1 MAVAESSLAPVPEP
15 DPYDAVRSATLTAP
29 PIYDPSLTAPFAPD
43 TPNTD
48 PVPAAG
54 PEPLSTRRI
63 ILWVTMA
70 AVLAS
75 ALSLAAFQL
84 LGGGSGRGQSVVS
97 LGGSSGQEAG
107 ENLNL
112 SGTALD
118 VQAVLNFVRES
129 VVTIDTNQETRVG
142 IFGGAGSGVV
152 ISDDGLILTN
162 EHVVRD
168 ADVIDVTFFNGLTFQ
183 ATLVGSSVRDDV
195 AVLQVQGVTD
205 TRPAVLGSVETLR
218 VGDEVLAIGNALG
231 FGGEPTVTRGI
242 VSAKNRTLDEPG
254 LDFESLIQTDA
265 AINPGNSGGPLVNA
279 AGEVV
284 GINTAIIEG
293 AQNIGFAISI
303 DSIMPLINRMVG
315 GDAELTPAMAS
326 LGASTLSVAQVP
338 PGDLALFAVSGENGA
353 FVVDVIPGSSAEQ
366 AGLLRGDVILRVD
379 GSDVSAPEDVARA
392 VRRRDPGERIEL
404 TILRDGLELEMDVT
418 LGTRP
423 IAGN

>member
-1 MAVAESSLAPVPEP
+1 MTPTPPP
-15 DPYDAVRSATLTAP
+15 DPLDAVRSATATAP
-29 PIYDPSLTAPFAPD
+29 PIYDPSLIHPFDTKPVADPTVAP
-43 TPNTD
+43 TVET
-48 PVPAAG
+48 
-54 PEPLSTRRI
+54 LSSRRV
-63 ILWVTMA
+63 ILWIAMA
-70 AVLAS
+70 AIGAA

-84 LGGGSGRGQSVVS
+84 LGVNRDANVVS
-97 LGGSSGQEAG
+97 LGGSSNPVAG

-112 SGTALD
+112 SGSALD
-118 VQAVLNFVRES
+118 VQAVLAFVRES

-142 IFGGAGSGVV
+142 IYGGTGSGVV

-168 ADVIDVTFFNGLTFQ
+168 ADVIDVTFFNGLTFP

-195 AVLQVQGVTD
+195 AVLQVEGVTD

-303 DSIMPLINRMVG
+303 DSIMPLINRLVG
-315 GDAELTPAMAS
+315 GDSELTPQMAS
-326 LGASTLSVAQVP
+326 LGASTLPVAQVP
-338 PGDLALFAVSGENGA
+338 PGELAQFAVSAADGA
-353 FVVDVIPGSSAEQ
+353 FIVDVIPGSSAEQ
-366 AGLLRGDVILRVD
+366 SGLLRGDVIVRVD
-379 GSDVSAPEDVARA
+379 GVDVSASEDVARA
-392 VRRRDPGERIEL
+392 VRRRDPGERITLDIVRE
-404 TILRDGLELEMDVT
+404 GQEMEIDVS